1 MSVAPVNIYFVNTT
15 GCEVTGPGAVL
26 VLDIQAARL
35 EAPTA
40 AAHIKAP
47 WETP

>member
-1 MSVAPVNIYFVNTT
+1 MSIAQTNIFFVKTT
-15 GCEVTGPGAVL
+15 GCEVAGPGAVL

-40 AAHIKAP
+40 IAHIKAP